1 MQVNIQPVTQN
12 QCGDHRLSLGFASGD
27 GEADREEDVGAVTQK
42 HADHQAPKTTS
53 TSGFTRRTAR
63 ALADSD
69 DPRHTAAAAVER
81 QTRVYL

>member
-1 MQVNIQPVTQN
+1 MQVNIQPLTQN
-12 QCGDHRLSLGFASGD
+12 QCGDHRLSWGFAGGD

-63 ALADSD
+63 ALAD
-69 DPRHTAAAAVER
+69 DPRHTAACAAAVER